1 MTDKDKTRQKLVDS
15 MRKTKASANDQASAN
30 RQDEKLS
37 GQSKR
42 NTTTIQSE
50 KPNTKP
56 KPKIT
61 TTVSSDAKSKP
72 KASVRS
78 ANQDPYQ
85 SGRRVWPD

>member
-30 RQDEKLS
+30 KQDEKLS

-42 NTTTIQSE
+42 NTTTIQSD
-50 KPNTKP
+50 KSNTKP
-56 KPKIT
+56 KPKT
-61 TTVSSDAKSKP
+61 TAIVSSDARSKP
-72 KASVRS
+72 KASAHP